1 MKALEMWQEYQQINP
16 NIGDEVDAWAFGAQ
30 ADLLAQLVLEGTKTA
45 TASAYDLYQGEPLP
59 EVGSYDVILDGQKEA
74 VCIIQITKVSIVP
87 FAEVSASHAF
97 KEGEGDRSL
106 AYWRQV
112 HQSLFSDW
120 FEEAG
125 LTFTEKSQVVLE
137 EFVVVY
143 PVGQKADL
151 T

>member
-1 MKALEMWQEYQQINP
+1 MKALDMWQEYQQINP

-74 VCIIQITKVSIVP
+74 ICIIQITKVSIVP

-97 KEGEGDRSL
+97 KEGEGNRSL
-106 AYWRQV
+106 SYWRQV
-112 HQSLFSDW
+112 HKSLFSDW

-125 LTFTEKSQVVLE
+125 LTFTEKSP
-137 EFVVVY
+137 VVY
-143 PVGQKADL
+143 PVAQKADL